1 VIADKLGG
9 ARVTLWTF
17 AVMIA
22 GVVGVLQFLPGE
34 DSAGNFW
41 GFFGMFLV
49 LFVASGILNGS
60 TFRMVPVMFMT
71 LRQRAL
77 GDTEQAQVEGNREA
91 AAVLGFISAIAAY
104 GGFFIPKAYGTS
116 FDMTGGVAA
125 ALTGFV
131 VFYVSC
137 LFVTWWYYARRGAEV
152 PC

>member
-1 VIADKLGG
+1 
-9 ARVTLWTF
+9 
-17 AVMIA
+17 IA
-22 GVVGVLQFLPGE
+22 GVFGVIHFLPGE
-34 DSAGNFW
+34 GTSGNFW
-41 GFFGMFLV
+41 GFLAMFLV
-49 LFVASGILNGS
+49 LFVASGVLNGS

-77 GDTEQAQVEGNREA
+77 GNNEQAGIEGNREG

-116 FDMTGGVAA
+116 FELTGGVSA

-137 LFVTWWYYARRGAEV
+137 VVITWWYYARRNAPL